1 MDIIVYSGFSKPI
14 NSTKQPSGG
23 QTISVFLK
31 HPTSVVN
38 PVFRITGFDTS
49 WNYIQW
55 GNRYYY
61 VRDIVIMTE
70 TQAEYICE
78 IDVLATYKTTI
89 GASSQYVVRAASAYN
104 GAINDA
110 LYPMTAVRTMQKTN
124 PTVSHGFVMPL
135 LGAYVFGIQGKS
147 DGDTF
152 GCTTYYCMDV
162 YHAKD
167 LLDAIFNINLTD
179 YQARTVEDLGGV
191 PQALY
196 MATINPQQYIV
207 SCKFLPFDAESVGS
221 GAAEDIYFGWYNSGI
236 RAVVFDPSFDELP
249 YVDGTI
255 TLPKHPQ
262 ASRGNY
268 LNNAPFSEYV
278 LSFMP
283 FGDIVLPADLMVG
296 ITQIYYKCI
305 CDVITGM
312 ATLRVYA
319 GTNDSGQL
327 LATVA
332 GKVGVDIAI
341 SSGLYD
347 TSSSGAKGRAI
358 SGAFASAMQAGLEKM
373 DLGAAAGFTANGVV
387 NSILTPSVST
397 SGNNGA
403 LDFLE
408 YPIVL
413 YSRFAGVVDDDPAQ
427 NGKPLCAIRTI
438 NTLSGYIKCI
448 NVDIDTVGTSAEK
461 AAIISY
467 MERGFFYE

>member
-1 MDIIVYSGFSKPI
+1 
-14 NSTKQPSGG
+14 
-23 QTISVFLK
+23 
-31 HPTSVVN
+31 
-38 PVFRITGFDTS
+38 
-49 WNYIQW
+49 
-55 GNRYYY
+55 
-61 VRDIVIMTE
+61 
-70 TQAEYICE
+70 
-78 IDVLATYKTTI
+78 
-89 GASSQYVVRAASAYN
+89 
-104 GAINDA
+104 
-110 LYPMTAVRTMQKTN
+110 
-124 PTVSHGFVMPL
+124 
-135 LGAYVFGIQGKS
+135 
-147 DGDTF
+147 
-152 GCTTYYCMDV
+152 
-162 YHAKD
+162 
-167 LLDAIFNINLTD
+167 
-179 YQARTVEDLGGV
+179 
-191 PQALY
+191 
-196 MATINPQQYIV
+196 
-207 SCKFLPFDAESVGS
+207 
-221 GAAEDIYFGWYNSGI
+221 
-236 RAVVFDPSFDELP
+236 
-249 YVDGTI
+249 
-255 TLPKHPQ
+255 
-262 ASRGNY
+262 
-268 LNNAPFSEYV
+268 
-278 LSFMP
+278 
-283 FGDIVLPADLMVG
+283 
-296 ITQIYYKCI
+296 
-305 CDVITGM
+305 M

-461 AAIISY
+461 AAIISF

>member
-14 NSTKQPSGG
+14 NSTKQPTGG
-23 QTISVFLK
+23 QSISVYLK

-38 PVFRITGFDTS
+38 PVFRITGFNTA

-61 VRDIVIMTE
+61 VRDIVIMTDM
-70 TQAEYICE
+70 QAEYICE

-124 PTVSHGFVMPL
+124 PTIGSGFVFPQA
-135 LGAYVFGIQGKS
+135 GAYVFGIQGKS

-179 YQARTVEDLGGV
+179 YQARTVEELGGV

-221 GAAEDIYFGWYNSGI
+221 GAAEHIMFGWYDSGVS
-236 RAVVFDPSFDELP
+236 AVVFDPSFDALP
-249 YVDGTI
+249 YVDGTF

-461 AAIISY
+461 TAIISY